1 MNSMSWSCK
10 VNVVNFDLIVSSISR
25 VLMVLQVPRVWLGHV
40 VLLVCL
46 GSVERGASLAFLVL
60 L

>member
-1 MNSMSWSCK
+1 MHSMSWGCK

-25 VLMVLQVPRVWLGHV
+25 ALMVLQVPMVWLGLV

-46 GSVERGASLAFLVL
+46 GSVERGASLVFLDHL
-60 L
+60 